1 MPATHEAL
9 SVTRRR
15 NLQAAFARWSEE
27 DIRHHG
33 SAGVSGRFSAAI
45 AVHPSLLGRLLGSSK
60 QPRDVS
66 DTLAR
71 QIESQLGLAVGWL
84 DATHSTVTLS
94 KAEESFLQHCLTAY
108 RTTDADGRRQLRKWV
123 LALEHGAAL
132 PPLP

>member
-1 MPATHEAL
+1 VPTPPEAL
-9 SVTRRR
+9 PITRRR

-66 DTLAR
+66 DALAR
-71 QIESQLGLAVGWL
+71 QIESQLGLAAGWL
-84 DATHSTVTLS
+84 DATHAAVTLS

-108 RTTDADGRRQLRKWV
+108 RATDADGRRQLRRWV
-123 LALEHGAAL
+123 QALERGASL
-132 PPLP
+132 PPLV